1 VLFGYFW
8 KLEWYLPLSKDSLL
22 NAVEEMKKNSPKR
35 KFKQAVELVMRLKE
49 IDLKKQDSRIAETVQ
64 LPNPVGKVIKVCF
77 IAAGDLAVR
86 AKSAGAD
93 LILGRNDLERLG
105 REKKEAR
112 KIAREYDHFLSEAP
126 LMPLVGKTLGATLGP
141 RGKMPVTVPPSA
153 TVEDVLARQRGT
165 IRIRVRDQPVVQC
178 RVGMEDMPSEKI
190 AQNVETVV
198 NAIEAKLE
206 RGMGNIGSVLI
217 KTTMGAPVKVPL
229 SKG

>member
-1 VLFGYFW
+1 MP
-8 KLEWYLPLSKDSLL
+8 LPKDTLL
-22 NAVEEMKKNSPKR
+22 NAVEEMKKNSTQR

-49 IDLKKQDSRIAETVQ
+49 IDLKKQQSRITEAIQ
-64 LPNPVGKVIKVCF
+64 LPNPVGKAIKVCF

-93 LILGRNDLERLG
+93 LILSKDDLERLG

-112 KIAREYDHFLSEAP
+112 KIAREYDHFVSEAP

-141 RGKMPVTVPPSA
+141 RGKMPVPVPPSA
-153 TVEDVLARQRGT
+153 VVEDVLARQRGT
-165 IRIRVRDQPVVQC
+165 IRVRVRDQPVVQC

-190 AQNVETVV
+190 AQNVEAVV
-198 NAIEAKLE
+198 NAIEGKLE

-217 KTTMGAPVKVPL
+217 KTTMGSPVKVPL
-229 SKG
+229 LKE